1 MNAMMSEPPVLDSE
15 DQSQQHQDQ
24 YQDEDNDEDQ
34 QQSPRIVDDI
44 DLKGIDMPDL
54 LEGQQPG
61 SRRRKLEAKKRMQ
74 TKVNEYH
81 G

>member
-24 YQDEDNDEDQ
+24 QQEENNNEDEQ
-34 QQSPRIVDDI
+34 YSPRIVDDI

-54 LEGQQPG
+54 LEG
-61 SRRRKLEAKKRMQ
+61 
-74 TKVNEYH
+74 
-81 G
+81 